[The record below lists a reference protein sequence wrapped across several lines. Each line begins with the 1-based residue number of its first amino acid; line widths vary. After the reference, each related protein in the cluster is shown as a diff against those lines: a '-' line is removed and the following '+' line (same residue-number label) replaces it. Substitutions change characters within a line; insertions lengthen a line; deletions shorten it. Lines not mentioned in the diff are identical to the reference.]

1 MPGEGRKG
9 ACLVRRRLIVLV
21 IVGVVIGLVPIAAGA
36 QTVEEKADAL
46 AAFEAA
52 VDGLAGESLQEWI
65 DGLAAFEEALE
76 TLEAV
81 YGDELDYADVKL
93 KADELQDAIDG
104 EGLGHEAA
112 IKAAGEAL
120 IGAANALAA
129 EAAAAA
135 EGGDGTEEPT
145 GVATG
150 GPVSEGPDAALLVV
164 AALFALLA
172 GGALVLRESYDRS

>member
-1 MPGEGRKG
+1 M
-9 ACLVRRRLIVLV
+9 RRRLIVLV
-21 IVGVVIGLVPIAAGA
+21 IVGVVIGLVPMAAGA

-52 VDGLAGESLQEWI
+52 VDGLAGVEEGRGGETLQAWI
-65 DGLAAFEEALE
+65 DGLAIFEEALE
-76 TLEAV
+76 TLETV

-104 EGLGHEAA
+104 SGLGHEAA
-112 IKAAGEAL
+112 IKAAGAAL
-120 IGAANALAA
+120 IRAADALAA

-150 GPVSEGPDAALLVV
+150 GPVSAGPDAALLVV
-164 AALFALLA
+164 AALLALLA
-172 GGALVLRESYDRS
+172 GGALVLRGSYDRS